1 MKFRYIFFL
10 FILVFI
16 SGCEQYGGKL
26 KKVNFKPEIKYRNT
40 GFALIYNENLD
51 LKKLDQRSLEIFHKS
66 LKKKSQVK
74 ITNPL
79 NGKSLIAKI
88 KSNNVKFS
96 NFYNSVI
103 SERIAEDLEINP
115 LEPYIEIVLISK
127 DSTFIANKA
136 KTFDEEKKVAEK
148 APIDGIKISSLNE
161 SKENIKIKKSDQKIS
176 YSIKVAD
183 FYYKKSAFL
192 MIDRI
197 KSETTIK
204 TIKLV
209 ELSKNNFRVLLGP
222 FNDIKSLQESF
233 EQMNSLNFE
242 NLEILKNV

>member
-74 ITNPL
+74 ITNPS

-197 KSETTIK
+197 KLETTIK

-233 EQMNSLNFE
+233 EQMYSLNFE
-242 NLEILKNV
+242 NLEILKDV

>member
-1 MKFRYIFFL
+1 MKFRYIYFL

-16 SGCEQYGGKL
+16 SGCEQYGRKSN
-26 KKVNFKPEIKYRNT
+26 KVNFKPEIKYRNT

>member
-16 SGCEQYGGKL
+16 SGCEQYSGTSKKL
-26 KKVNFKPEIKYRNT
+26 KFKPEVKYRNT

-74 ITNPL
+74 ITNPS
-79 NGKSLIAKI
+79 NGKSLIAQI

-115 LEPYIEIVLISK
+115 LEPYVEIVLISK

-242 NLEILKNV
+242 NFEILKNV

>member
-16 SGCEQYGGKL
+16 SGCEQYGGKS
-26 KKVNFKPEIKYRNT
+26 KKVNFKPEAKYSNT

-74 ITNPL
+74 ITNPS
-79 NGKSLIAKI
+79 NGKSLIAQI
-88 KSNNVKFS
+88 RSNNVKFS

-127 DSTFIANKA
+127 NSTFIANKA

-161 SKENIKIKKSDQKIS
+161 SKENIKIKKSDKKIS

>member
-10 FILVFI
+10 FILIFI